1 MSLKNETYAELAAAF
16 KSTRSDRTFKRLMDK
31 MMPGLRRYIFN
42 LVKDPDLTEDML
54 SDVMASVYYK
64 IDQYKPEYQI
74 TTWAYRIAYNACMGH
89 FRKKKPTIS
98 MSKLAD
104 NNVEVTNSGEASF
117 YVVEA
122 EEAMMTDDDRY
133 DEERLLARKH
143 NMAENA
149 IRSLPPLYR
158 PYLEELLINE
168 KSYAEIFDIMKVREK
183 GINEQ
188 TVKNRIFNGRKMLQK
203 QLMQTK
209 LFSEEA

>member
-1 MSLKNETYAELAAAF
+1 MSSRNETYAELATAF
-16 KSTRSDRTFKRLMDK
+16 KSTRSDKTFKRLMDK
-31 MMPGLRRYIFN
+31 MAPGLRRHIYNI
-42 LVKDPDLTEDML
+42 VKDPDLTEDLL

-89 FRKKKPTIS
+89 FRKKKPTVS
-98 MSKLAD
+98 MSKLIEK
-104 NNVEVTNSGEASF
+104 NVEATSSQTMSMQVLDED
-117 YVVEA
+117 
-122 EEAMMTDDDRY
+122 EAMMTDDIRY
-133 DEERLLARKH
+133 EEEALLARKH
-143 NMAENA
+143 SMAKNA
-149 IRSLPPLYR
+149 ISSLPPKYR
-158 PYLEELLINE
+158 PYLEELLLNH
-168 KSYAEIFDIMKVREK
+168 KTYREIFDIMKVREK